1 MNDKI
6 LVCIGKL
13 TCFSEQGM
21 EGGQLAIIDIN
32 FIKLYTPKYG
42 LQENEKVWDD
52 NDNTKAGTTSNPET
66 YLDGSW
72 VPSRDP
78 ILDEPD
84 YKISSLFCG
93 EERGDLDAD
102 KRLMEKY
109 NFRMKYTQDKA
120 NDIYGVGNWKFR
132 KPHSEIILN
141 DGSIVMM
148 GGTPNCEP
156 KRPYSI
162 PLAEFS
168 RVTVIWNDG
177 TRETKRKSDS
187 LLVKSWSYEGLHI
200 LNETDYLKVIDQ
212 TTGNPIIEGQINL
225 IPLKTF
231 SQTKIGH
238 FENGDWEKYFTEEYY
253 AEMYREKNNYR

>member
-6 LVCIGKL
+6 LICIGKL

-21 EGGQLAIIDIN
+21 EGGQLAIIDTK
-32 FIKLYTPKYG
+32 FIKRYTPKYG
-42 LQENEKVWDD
+42 LQENEKVWDN
-52 NDNTKAGTTSNPET
+52 NDNTKIGITYNPET

-72 VPSRDP
+72 LPSRDP

-109 NFRMKYTQDKA
+109 NFQMKYTKDKA

-148 GGTPNCEP
+148 GGTPSCEP
-156 KRPYSI
+156 ERPYSI

-168 RVTVIWNDG
+168 RVTVIWNDD

-187 LLVKSWSYEGLHI
+187 LLVERWSYEGLHI
-200 LNETDYLKVIDQ
+200 LNETDYLKVLDQ
-212 TTGNPIIEGQINL
+212 TTGNIIVEGQINL

-238 FENGDWEKYFTEEYY
+238 FENSDWGKFFTEEYY
-253 AEMYREKNNYR
+253 AELYREKK